1 MQLSKH
7 FKLEEFE
14 KSSTAI
20 RLGITNKA
28 GAGEIKNLTDLC
40 YGVLE
45 PVRAKFEKPIIITS
59 GYRSEELCEAIKSS
73 KTSQHTKGQA
83 VDFEIAGVS
92 NLAVALW
99 LSNNVDFDQLILE
112 FWKED
117 EGANSGWVHCS
128 FNQDSNRKQVL
139 TFDGKNYINGLPEA
153 KWSGGKLKN
162 QENIMPMGKGT
173 YGTKKGR
180 PPKKS
185 KVKKSKAKKKK

>member
-1 MQLSKH
+1 MQLSKN
-7 FKLEEFE
+7 FKLHEFE

-45 PVRAKFEKPIIITS
+45 PVRAKFEKPIIVTS
-59 GYRSEELCEAIKSS
+59 GYRSEKLCEAIKSS

-92 NLAVALW
+92 NLEVALW
-99 LSNNVDFDQLILE
+99 IQNNCLFDQLILE
-112 FWKED
+112 FWKEED
-117 EGANSGWVHCS
+117 KDPNSGWVHCS

-153 KWSGGKLKN
+153 KWSGGKLTN
-162 QENIMPMGKGT
+162 
-173 YGTKKGR
+173 
-180 PPKKS
+180 
-185 KVKKSKAKKKK
+185 